1 MGAKRA
7 PFIEIF
13 ALSRLTCFT
22 GMHDSISRH
31 LTILRDRK
39 TPGGEHCLDP
49 PGVKLLAWPK
59 INQAKLSS

>member
-7 PFIEIF
+7 PFFEIF

-31 LTILRDRK
+31 LTILRARK
-39 TPGGEHCLDP
+39 TPGGEHCL
-49 PGVKLLAWPK
+49 VKLLAWPK